1 MDVPAIK
8 RIPKMRTAPS
18 MKDMA
23 CDLLSNAYVLILFI
37 LVILIAIICCL
48 GGSSGMRSVFGG
60 DAFGDDAF
68 GGLDVLGEEADI
80 TGGGFGHAR
89 LGIREPWFSDMLAGK
104 KRVEGRLK
112 RGAAASLKAGDTITI
127 ARSRPAGDTTEHPG
141 ARRYDTKVVRVT
153 PYRSFAELVK
163 KEGASTLFPGKK
175 EEKEALEIYRQH
187 STEADEAEIVKS
199 GADGHAVVAIEVA
212 PLSAEE
218 QKALKAFKPA
228 HKTHAHAKSSTDHYA
243 W

>member
-1 MDVPAIK
+1 MK
-8 RIPKMRTAPS
+8 NTAS
-18 MKDMA
+18 
-23 CDLLSNAYVLILFI
+23 DLMSNAFVLILFI
-37 LVILIAIICCL
+37 LVIVIAIICCL
-48 GGSSGMRSVFGG
+48 GGVSGMRSVLGG
-60 DAFGDDAF
+60 DAYGDDAF
-68 GGLDVLGEEADI
+68 GGHDMHGGEADI
-80 TGGGFGHAR
+80 SGGGFGGAR
-89 LGIREPWFSDMLAGK
+89 LGIREPWFSDMLSGK
-104 KRVEGRLK
+104 KKVEGRLK
-112 RGAAASLKAGDTITI
+112 RGAAATLKAGDTITI
-127 ARSRPAGDTTEHPG
+127 ARSRPAGDMTEHPG

-175 EEKEALEIYRQH
+175 DDKEALEIYRQH

-228 HKTHAHAKSSTDHYA
+228 HKSHMQAKSSTDQYA